1 MSNGKVKG
9 GSGQIAASPGQ
20 RQGLRISYLSE
31 LLDPDHLF
39 IFTFGAPAWLSSPVT
54 QKIPNNVQSN

>member
-1 MSNGKVKG
+1 MSDGKVKG
-9 GSGQIAASPGQ
+9 GSGQIAGQ